1 MFRMELT
8 KWNSSIDYDKSQY
21 YISTNK
27 KVSWIEK
34 YWYELFKQPIQTN
47 NQLVWK
53 SDDSSNNR
61 VILK

>member
-8 KWNSSIDYDKSQY
+8 KWNSSIDCNKSQY

-27 KVSWIEK
+27 KISCIEK
-34 YWYELFKQPIQTN
+34 YRYELFKQPIQTN
-47 NQLVWK
+47 NHIVRK
-53 SDDSSNNR
+53 SNDSSNNK